1 MAFKYPP
8 QDWNYFCS
16 KPILSEHKRHY
27 KVERMSKRNG
37 EQVCR
42 GSGSTHEEGESSKH
56 SKGGKKQV
64 AKSTLFI
71 YKEFRKGF

>member
-1 MAFKYPP
+1 MSTKTL
-8 QDWNYFCS
+8 Q
-16 KPILSEHKRHY
+16 
-27 KVERMSKRNG
+27 VERMSKRN

-42 GSGSTHEEGESSKH
+42 EWSTHEEGESSKH

-71 YKEFRKGF
+71 YKKFNVEDTKEINNQ

>member
-1 MAFKYPP
+1 
-8 QDWNYFCS
+8 
-16 KPILSEHKRHY
+16 
-27 KVERMSKRNG
+27 MSKRNR